1 MKKIIMALIL
11 GLVFTVAY
19 AQTDNPLKQGMPNT
33 VRLSNGEVIYDLSGE
48 WDVIRDTRKVNNK
61 IHKDIWK
68 ITQKGEEVGGIRLI
82 GSDWNPKGGEAIK
95 GELGKH
101 GFKSLQINTGY
112 GWITSKGKIDEKCNK
127 IEIEVIMP
135 TVQGNI
141 MYVTLT
147 RK

>member
-1 MKKIIMALIL
+1 MKKLIIVLVL

-19 AQTDNPLKQGMPNT
+19 AQTDNPLKKGMPNT
-33 VRLSNGEVIYDLSGE
+33 VTLSNGEVVYDLSGE
-48 WDVIRDTRKVNNK
+48 WDVIADARKVTGK
-61 IHKDIWK
+61 IYKDIHK
-68 ITQKGEEVGGIRLI
+68 ITQKGNEFVGIRLI
-82 GSDWNPKGGEAIK
+82 GNEWNPKDTEAIK
-95 GELGKH
+95 GELEKD

-135 TVQGNI
+135 TVQRNI
-141 MYVTLT
+141 MYITLT